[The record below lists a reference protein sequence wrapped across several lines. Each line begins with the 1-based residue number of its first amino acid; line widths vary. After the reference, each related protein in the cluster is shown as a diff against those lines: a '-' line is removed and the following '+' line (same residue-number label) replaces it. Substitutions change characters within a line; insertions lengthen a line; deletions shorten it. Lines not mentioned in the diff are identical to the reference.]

1 MLFYFASDEKKFMKT
16 FLEMLLEASQF
27 LDSAALNEQITKEE
41 LIMSMEN
48 RISVMVSKAVTAPMG
63 GNFSVF
69 EAGEGSG

>member
-1 MLFYFASDEKKFMKT
+1 MKT

-27 LDSAALNEQITKEE
+27 LDAASSNEQITKEE

-69 EAGEGSG
+69 EAGSG

>member
-1 MLFYFASDEKKFMKT
+1 MLLLESNGKKIMKT

-27 LDSAALNEQITKEE
+27 LDAAALNEQITKEE

-48 RISVMVSKAVTAPMG
+48 RISAMISKAVTAPTG